1 MQTLPLMFIRDF
13 LKSLYVA
20 SDDNKLTYNGPSID
34 LEVLNILEAYKFI
47 KVLKHEP
54 NVSLMEPVFEPYS
67 LYFIEI
73 TNKGIDY
80 LESGKL

>member
-13 LKSLYVA
+13 LKSLSAA

-34 LEVLNILEAYKFI
+34 LEVLNILESYEFI
-47 KVLKHEP
+47 KILHHEP
-54 NVSLMEPVFEPYS
+54 NVSLVEPVFEPYS

-73 TNKGIDY
+73 TNKGIEY
-80 LESGKL
+80 LKSGKL

>member
-1 MQTLPLMFIRDF
+1 MQTLPLMFIRNF
-13 LKSLYVA
+13 LKSLYAA

-47 KVLKHEP
+47 NVLKHEP
-54 NVSLMEPVFEPYS
+54 NVSLMEPVSEPYS

-73 TNKGIDY
+73 TNKGIEY